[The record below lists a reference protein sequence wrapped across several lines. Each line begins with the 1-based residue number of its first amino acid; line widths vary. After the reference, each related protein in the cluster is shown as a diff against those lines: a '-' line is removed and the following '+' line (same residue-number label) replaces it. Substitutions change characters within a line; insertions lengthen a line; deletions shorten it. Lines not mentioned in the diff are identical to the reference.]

1 MITNLIAQAESQRV
15 ARIEWLNLPESWGVF
30 VFLFVVVALFA
41 AIVWMYITESASCP
55 GPVKVL
61 LALLR
66 CTVVALLII
75 AYLKPSLTYVEQRTR
90 KPNLVLLRDVSQSM
104 SIVDK
109 YEDDALAQR
118 VAEALGE
125 NVSELREENL
135 SRAEILDRALRADN
149 GSVLNELR
157 QKASIRVMH
166 FSGDTS
172 EIVTLPAL
180 NSSPT
185 EEESDEAEKT
195 DNDAASEGGDDT
207 GLPTNVP
214 IGTRTD
220 IRQAIKAALN
230 VGQLHGIVL
239 CSDGQHTATDL
250 PADVVQEAKKMGVPI
265 YTVAVGDPRRVRN
278 VSVSEVWVLTK
289 ARPGEPFEIDYLI
302 NGEDVRGQTFTVEL
316 AKRRV
321 DPATGELGPE
331 VSVATKQLVFEDESG
346 NIRDQF
352 SHYEDEI
359 GKYRYLIKVSG
370 IQGDED
376 EDDNV
381 KQSDE
386 VDVTKEKVRVLLI
399 AGAPTWEYRMV
410 QRLYQRDQNITL
422 SCWLQSMDSD
432 RVQEGNEPIS
442 VLPSTYEE
450 LAKYNVIMMFDPNPD
465 EFNEDWIAALKR
477 FCSEKAGGLMYMAG
491 PKYTSDFLNLNRTG
505 ELQDILPVQFGNL
518 EDSAVA
524 QILASTNT
532 SAGNLQVVIPNIDH
546 QVLKFPGDRN
556 ENLELW
562 EAMPGIYWSYPASRA
577 KPTTQVLVE
586 HGDITLSSDG
596 ENARPLIVAGRYGAG
611 NTLYMGFNGTWRWRR
626 MGRQAE
632 FFDRFW
638 IQVCNHLVNTRSI
651 QGMRRGTV
659 DPDRDEYELGDTIEF
674 AARLLD
680 PTYEPLKLPTVNGTL
695 KIGDGQTLPITFNK
709 VPDQDGEYRASFP
722 AQRVGQFELQ
732 LDLPAATD
740 EQKVDPV
747 TVTVKPPQIETRAR
761 WLNEPLLREIAD
773 QSGGKYYHINEL
785 SQLADAI
792 PEKPSSVEWKTLP
805 EPIWSFEQWLRIL
818 CFVLPVVLLTL
829 EWSLRKGF
837 KLM

>member
-1 MITNLIAQAESQRV
+1 MTNLIAQAEAQRV

-30 VFLFVVVALFA
+30 VFLFVVVALFT
-41 AIVWMYITESASCP
+41 AIVWMYITENTSCP
-55 GPVKVL
+55 GPVKIL

-109 YEDDALAQR
+109 YEDDELAQR
-118 VAEALGE
+118 VADA
-125 NVSELREENL
+125 VSEDVSAIRREQL
-135 SRAEILDRALRADN
+135 TRAQILERALQADN
-149 GSVLNELR
+149 GNVLNQLR

-172 EIVTLPAL
+172 EIVTLPAI
-180 NSSPT
+180 NVSADA
-185 EEESDEAEKT
+185 EGDESESKAE
-195 DNDAASEGGDDT
+195 DGADDAANET
-207 GLPTNVP
+207 GLPSNVP

-250 PADVVQEAKKMGVPI
+250 PADVVEEAKKLGVPI

-289 ARPGEPFEIDYLI
+289 ARPGEPFEIDFLI

-316 AKRRV
+316 AKQRV
-321 DPATGELGPE
+321 DSSTGELGPE
-331 VSVATKQLVFEDESG
+331 VSVATKQMVFEEESG
-346 NIRDQF
+346 NMRDQF

-359 GKYRYLIKVSG
+359 GRYRYLIKVSG

-376 EDDNV
+376 EEDNV
-381 KQSDE
+381 KRSDE

-442 VLPSTYEE
+442 VLPSSYEE
-450 LAKYNVIMMFDPNPD
+450 LAQYNVVMMVDPNAD
-465 EFNEDWIAALKR
+465 EFNEEWIAALKR

-491 PKYTSDFLNLNRTG
+491 PKYTTDFLNLNRTG
-505 ELQDILPVQFGNL
+505 GLKDILPVQFGNL

-532 SAGNLQVVIPNIDH
+532 TAGKLQVVIPNIDH

-562 EAMPGIYWSYPASRA
+562 EAMPGIYWSYPASKA

-611 NTLYMGFNGTWRWRR
+611 NTLYMGFNGSWRWRR

-651 QGMRRGTV
+651 QGLRRGTV
-659 DPDRDEYELGDTIEF
+659 DPDRDEYELGDSIEF

-680 PTYEPLKLPTVNGTL
+680 PTYEPLKLPTVDGTL
-695 KIGDGQTLPITFNK
+695 KIGDGQTLPIVFNK
-709 VPDQDGEYRASFP
+709 VPEQDGEYRASFP
-722 AQRVGQFELQ
+722 AQRVGQFELL
-732 LDLPAATD
+732 LDLPGATE

-761 WLNEPLLREIAD
+761 WLNEPLLREMAD
-773 QSGGKYYHINEL
+773 QSGGRYYYINEL
-785 SQLADAI
+785 TDLAESI

-805 EPIWSFEQWLRIL
+805 EPVWSFERWLRIL
-818 CFVLPVVLLTL
+818 CFTLPVVLLGM
-829 EWSLRKGF
+829 EWALRKGF